1 MNDND
6 PILNEERAHLKNVLE
21 ELSSTK
27 AFLEKSI
34 SDMGALTLGELQKL
48 RANPEGGLD
57 LVETMQRL
65 HEQNLAFNLVDKYAR
80 LEEMT
85 FLEKEAYFSRIDL
98 KDIDSDKRSVIYIGK
113 FGFMGEKD
121 PIITDW
127 RAKVSSIF
135 YRYRFPQKN
144 VKYEAPDGVIEKDLM
159 LKRTFEID
167 NSELVKYYNNDLQL
181 DENEIIVDK
190 IKQRTGGVLEDI
202 IETIQESQLDIIESD
217 PRQVCIVQGT
227 VGSGKSTVAIHKL
240 SHIFFNYQKMIRA
253 NRSILIAKNQILV
266 SYLSTLFPKLGI
278 FDINFK
284 TLKDLIIRISFQE
297 ELKLEFA
304 FAEENDLVTIDL
316 DFIVNLRKQLE
327 EFHTEYEAKIEDI
340 YLKPEFSTFGG
351 FVYNANL
358 SIFENIIEVIN
369 DMNEEVEIQ
378 KNYIQEVT
386 SPMRRDLHKNN
397 IKTLK
402 KIITS
407 LRRLATE
414 VNSVTFPKLLRSFQ
428 IDRNKKLT
436 YKEALIFLVLY
447 YELFGFRKFQKY
459 EYCVVDEGQDFSV
472 LEYLF
477 LGKVVMNGRFCILG
491 DLNQSYQDEGL
502 LSWDILSEVI
512 NEASSANT
520 YVLDTNYRSTKQ
532 IIDYANSIL
541 GPYTDSYLPIPI
553 NRMGP
558 EPEINMYS
566 SDDEM
571 LSALELVLTEDL
583 KNLDKSI
590 GIICYSRDYYL
601 TVAQILDRLNIE
613 ENKLVKLDSRFSI
626 TYQPKAIYLTMF
638 QDCKGLE
645 FAKVYNLGLNPQN
658 VRSYIDAKKAFVGI
672 TRAMN
677 EVSLYG
683 ISK

>member
-1 MNDND
+1 MNDDD
-6 PILNEERAHLKNVLE
+6 PIFIEENTHLKEVLE
-21 ELSSTK
+21 EITSTK
-27 AFLEKSI
+27 KFLENSI
-34 SDMGALTLGELQKL
+34 SEMGALTLSELQKL
-48 RANPEGGLD
+48 RADPEGGLD

-65 HEQNLAFNLVDKYAR
+65 HEKNLAFNLVDKYAR

-98 KDIDSDKRSVIYIGK
+98 KDLDSENVSPIYIGK

-144 VKYEAPDGVIEKDLM
+144 VKYEAPDGVIEKDLI

-167 NSELVKYYNNDLQL
+167 NAELVKYYNNDLQL

-253 NRSILIAKNQILV
+253 KRSILIAKNQILV

-297 ELKLEFA
+297 ELKLEFD
-304 FAEENDLVTIDL
+304 FDTENDLNTVDL
-316 DFIVNLRKQLE
+316 NFIVDLRKQLE
-327 EFHTEYEAKIEDI
+327 EYHYEYEAKIEDI

-369 DMNEEVEIQ
+369 DMNEEIEIQ

-386 SPMRRDLHKNN
+386 SPLRRDLHRNN

-402 KIITS
+402 KITAAV
-407 LRRLATE
+407 RRLATE
-414 VNSVTFPKLLRSFQ
+414 VNTTTFPKLLKAFK
-428 IDRNKKLT
+428 IDKNKKLS
-436 YKEALIFLVLY
+436 YKDALIFLILY

-491 DLNQSYQDEGL
+491 DLNQSYQEEGL
-502 LSWDILSEVI
+502 LSWGILGDVI

-558 EPEINMYS
+558 EPSIKLFKN
-566 SDDEM
+566 DGD
-571 LSALELVLTEDL
+571 LLRDLEEVLVADL
-583 KNLDKSI
+583 KDLDKSI
-590 GIICYSRDYYL
+590 GIICYTKDYYL
-601 TVAQILDRLNIE
+601 TVEKILDRLNIDE
-613 ENKLVKLDSRFSI
+613 SKLVKLDSRYSI
-626 TYQPKAIYLTMF
+626 NYQPKAIYLTMF

-645 FAKVYNLGLNPQN
+645 FAKVYNIGLNPEN

-683 ISK
+683 ISN